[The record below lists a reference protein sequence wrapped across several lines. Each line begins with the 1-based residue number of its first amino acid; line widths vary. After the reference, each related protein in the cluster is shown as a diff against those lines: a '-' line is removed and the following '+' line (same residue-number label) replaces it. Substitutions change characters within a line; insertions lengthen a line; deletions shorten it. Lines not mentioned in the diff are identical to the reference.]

1 MVSPGHCRFG
11 DVREPTAD
19 PADKILRLARTIA
32 VVGLSANP
40 GRPSYGVA
48 RYLQRAGYRII
59 PVNPNVSEV
68 LGERAYATLSEL
80 PGPVDVVEVF
90 RRSEFAGAI
99 VDEAI
104 AIGAGAVWLQD
115 GVVDEAAAERARAG
129 RARHRYGR
137 LHDAPPRRN
146 GLSPLQHF
154 RVGASGLGC
163 ANGARRSPRRRDGS
177 RPVRGGLVRAAL
189 AWWFGAAGW

>member
-1 MVSPGHCRFG
+1 VGAPS
-11 DVREPTAD
+11 AD
-19 PADKILRLARTIA
+19 PAEKILKSARTIA

-40 GRPSYGVA
+40 RRPSHGVA

-59 PVNPNVSEV
+59 PVNPNVAEV
-68 LGERAYATLSEL
+68 LGERAYPTLGAL

-115 GVVDEAAAERARAG
+115 GVVDEAAAERARAAG
-129 RARHRYGR
+129 LDVVMDDCMMRRHAARG
-137 LHDAPPRRN
+137 
-146 GLSPLQHF
+146 F
-154 RVGASGLGC
+154 
-163 ANGARRSPRRRDGS
+163 
-177 RPVRGGLVRAAL
+177 
-189 AWWFGAAGW
+189 

>member
-1 MVSPGHCRFG
+1 MVGAPS
-11 DVREPTAD
+11 AD
-19 PADKILRLARTIA
+19 PAEKILRSARTIA

-40 GRPSYGVA
+40 RRPSHGVA

-59 PVNPNVSEV
+59 PVNPNVAEV
-68 LGERAYATLSEL
+68 LGERAYPTLGDL

-115 GVVDEAAAERARAG
+115 GVVDEAAAERARAAG
-129 RARHRYGR
+129 LDVVMDDCMMRRH
-137 LHDAPPRRN
+137 
-146 GLSPLQHF
+146 
-154 RVGASGLGC
+154 
-163 ANGARRSPRRRDGS
+163 
-177 RPVRGGLVRAAL
+177 
-189 AWWFGAAGW
+189 AAGNF